1 MTLLFFGS
9 KPAFSTKIDKK
20 EAKNCQSRQGA
31 QEGGLQRRGFLEKAA
46 KQEKIVEILLKM
58 EDVPGKKVL
67 DFFGRIVHNEGYPL
81 NQTKISVA
89 KLTSKTEKRHGPGG
103 MKRRSAE

>member
-1 MTLLFFGS
+1 M
-9 KPAFSTKIDKK
+9 
-20 EAKNCQSRQGA
+20 
-31 QEGGLQRRGFLEKAA
+31 EKAA
-46 KQEKIVEILLKM
+46 KLEKMVEILVKM

-81 NQTKISVA
+81 KQAKISVA
-89 KLTSKTEKRHGPGG
+89 KLTSKMEKRHGPGG